1 MPLSQAQIEAIGKID
16 GGTAIIDQ
24 IEADHESAVEQYKKT
39 NSTLLRENVERKRT
53 IQEMKLHIKNAGLDP
68 EGSLEEQLTA
78 LSEKVKVEI
87 SKDVTPNK
95 EVDAL
100 KKDMKSLMDKF
111 SQSEQQR
118 IKAEEGIK
126 TEKVKSHFAPKLV
139 DHFGDNA
146 ELVLEN
152 GMVKGVFA
160 VDENGQP
167 GIKQGEEILFGE
179 QAFNALRQMYPK
191 QAVTKQKGGAGD
203 TGARGAKGAQGAAKT
218 MSSEEY
224 DTQIAKGA
232 DLTKFFADGGILK
245 D

>member
-16 GGTAIIDQ
+16 GGTEILDQ
-24 IEADHESAVEQYKKT
+24 IEADQELAVDTLTKT
-39 NSTLLRENVERKRT
+39 NATLLRENVSRKRT
-53 IQEMKLHIKNAGLDP
+53 IQDMKTQIKNAGLDP
-68 EGSLEEQLTA
+68 EGSLEEQFAALT
-78 LSEKVKVEI
+78 EKVKGEV

-95 EVDAL
+95 EVEAL
-100 KKDMKSLMDKF
+100 RKDLKLLTDKMI
-111 SQSEQQR
+111 QSEQLR
-118 IKAEEGIK
+118 LKAEEGIK

-152 GMVKGVFA
+152 GMVKGVFT
-160 VDENGQP
+160 VDESGQP